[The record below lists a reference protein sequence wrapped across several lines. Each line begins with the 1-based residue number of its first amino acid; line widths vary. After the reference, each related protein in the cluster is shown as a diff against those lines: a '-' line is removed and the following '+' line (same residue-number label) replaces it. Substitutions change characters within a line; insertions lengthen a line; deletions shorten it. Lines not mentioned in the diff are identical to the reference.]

1 MKKYEAVFILNI
13 RKVDDEGNAFSKEF
27 TEMVEEWGGSMVEAQ
42 PMGRKQFAREI
53 NKIKAGIYW
62 NYIFNLDPDKVLAI
76 RNQFRLDER
85 VIRLMIIN
93 YDRPEQQQAD

>member
-1 MKKYEAVFILNI
+1 MKKYEAIFILNI
-13 RKVDDEGNAFSKEF
+13 RKVDDEGKAFTKEF
-27 TEMVEEWGGSMVEAQ
+27 TEMLEGWGGKMIEAL

-53 NKIKAGIYW
+53 NRAKAGIYW

-85 VIRLMIIN
+85 IIRLMIIN
-93 YDRPEQQQAD
+93 YDRPESKETE

>member
-13 RKVDDEGNAFSKEF
+13 RKVDDEGDAFTKEF
-27 TEMVEEWGGSMVEAQ
+27 TGMVEEWGGEMVAAES
-42 PMGRKQFAREI
+42 MGRKQFAREI
-53 NKIKAGIYW
+53 NKAKAGIYW

-76 RNQFRLDER
+76 RNQFRLDDR

-93 YDRPEQQQAD
+93 YDRPETKTTD